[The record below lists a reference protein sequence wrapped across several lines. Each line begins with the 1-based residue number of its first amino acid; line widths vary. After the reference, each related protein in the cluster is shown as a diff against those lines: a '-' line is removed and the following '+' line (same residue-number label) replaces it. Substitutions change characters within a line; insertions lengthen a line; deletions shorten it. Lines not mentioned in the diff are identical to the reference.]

1 MGGRREIFLRGND
14 GFFDGVPP
22 EARVDAITK
31 GSKNMLYLGTG
42 RLRRYPGWSAAG
54 FTLGTVGSSNPY
66 GFVCA
71 GNPAL
76 VTNRGLAAQY
86 RNSFTVFSG
95 EPPGSLYL
103 NSSTAIALTLIPQ
116 LILTAGGTPGPLG
129 LPSPPKITDSGVAA
143 PGDYQF
149 KLIDGSGGGGVGNKF
164 KGTRSIAISV
174 FREETR
180 GEGWRSIGSD
190 YIIPTGGM
198 GAITLNLPA
207 PSGGPYPGTLK
218 YKIYSTYE
226 GFPEGPFFYYRTV
239 SAGTANYSW
248 TDADLTP
255 ILAPYS
261 QDTTTIQ
268 TPSASPGKYGMPP
281 LARFMSVLGAHTIAI
296 GTWEAPLGHLIHP
309 SMYFRAEVFDPD
321 SPVLANPPEPIM
333 GVLEASN
340 DGYLLIVQQNAISAL
355 VLTGSARNPVL
366 FRNLYF
372 GIGAMS
378 ANQVATVAGEIY
390 LWSEEKGLVRS
401 EGDELSGT
409 FANPIRGFLEGFTST
424 PILVYDAAT
433 DRVILLG
440 SHSNPFGSGAANCG
454 IAYERS
460 LPGDIW
466 SAPFEVS
473 AAPKTRLAYDNKAY
487 MAGAAGGFVKIFPPS
502 GGAGAGSG
510 IAQYMPQ
517 DGGNPMHR
525 KTVTGFTV
533 ATDAPTVDVA
543 MTKGHSNTVERNH
556 AGIAMT
562 DGHTDLGWL
571 QTLVNNQTAFSA
583 RVTVTGGAYSVYGVG
598 LEFLIEPATI

>member
-1 MGGRREIFLRGND
+1 MGIRREIFLSGGG

-22 EARVDAITK
+22 EARLDGITK

-42 RLRRYPGWSAAG
+42 RLRRYPGWSTAG
-54 FTLGTVGSSNPY
+54 FTLGAAGSGNAY

-71 GNPAL
+71 GSPAL

-95 EPPGSLYL
+95 ETGNLYL
-103 NSSTAIALTLIPQ
+103 NSATPIALDLIPQ

-129 LPSPPKITDSGVAA
+129 LPAPPKITDSGASA
-143 PGDYQF
+143 PGSYQF
-149 KLIDGSGGGGVGNKF
+149 EVIDGSGGAGVGNKF
-164 KGTRSIAISV
+164 AGTRAIAISV

-190 YIIPTGGM
+190 YIIPTGGK
-198 GAITLNLPA
+198 GAITLNLPS
-207 PSGGPYPGTLK
+207 PSGGPYPGTIK
-218 YKIYSTYE
+218 YKIYSTFE
-226 GFPEGPFFYYRTV
+226 GFPEGPFYYFRTV
-239 SAGTANYSW
+239 SPGTANYSW

-261 QDTTTIQ
+261 QDTETIQ
-268 TPSASPGKYGMPP
+268 TPTASPGKYGMPP
-281 LARFMSVLGAHTIAI
+281 KARFMSVLGAHTIAI
-296 GTWEAPLGHLIHP
+296 GTWEAPDGHLIHP

-333 GVLEASN
+333 GVLEATS
-340 DGYLLIVQQNAISAL
+340 DGYLVIVQQNAISAL

-378 ANQVATVAGEIY
+378 ANQVATVAGELYVWAI
-390 LWSEEKGLVRS
+390 EKGLVRS
-401 EGDELSGT
+401 EGDELNGS

-433 DRVILLG
+433 DRVIVLG
-440 SHSNPFGSGAANCG
+440 SHSNPFGAGAAPCG

-460 LPGDIW
+460 LPGDVW
-466 SAPFEVS
+466 SAPFEV
-473 AAPKTRLAYDNKAY
+473 AIAPKTRIAYDNKAY
-487 MAGAAGGFVKIFPPS
+487 LAGSSGAFIKIFPPS
-502 GGAGAGSG
+502 GGSGAGAGVV
-510 IAQYMPQ
+510 QYMAQ
-517 DGGNPMHR
+517 DGGDPFHR

-533 ATDAPTVDVA
+533 STDASSADVA
-543 MTKGHSNTVERNH
+543 LTRGHSNSVEENH
-556 AGIAMT
+556 VGVTLT
-562 DGHTDLGWL
+562 DGHTDYGWL
-571 QTLVNNQTAFSA
+571 QGFVNNAVSFSA
-583 RVTVTGGAYSVYGVG
+583 KVTVTGGTYSVYGVG
-598 LEFLIEPATI
+598 LEYLIETASI